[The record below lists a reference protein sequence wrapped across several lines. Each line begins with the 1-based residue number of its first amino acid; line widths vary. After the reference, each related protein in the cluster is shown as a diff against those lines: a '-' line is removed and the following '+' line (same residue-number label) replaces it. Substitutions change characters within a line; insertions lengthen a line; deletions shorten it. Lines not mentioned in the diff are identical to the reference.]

1 MPLSVNVEASE
12 TFPADEAVTLPKL
25 RKAAKPSVA
34 ISGSVSAV
42 DIASGSISEAKLE
55 DGSVSPSKMGN
66 ATIGG
71 DGDTNKRGVLLV
83 SGVNSATTTGQFEQL
98 WAGEVNQFLIGSGT
112 VSEGTWSGD
121 NNLKSKALGSGSSLE
136 VTSQNDTTFD
146 LVVKDNAIV
155 QDMMASSS
163 IGKAQIRDNN
173 ITLSKFAAGAGI
185 AADGGIAEND
195 ATFWGGVVSVN
206 PAATVGGYHGKVEM
220 LQPSRANH
228 IIYAGG
234 KGAKLEFGA
243 HPSVPTAWATV
254 RQVAGSMVTN
264 NNDAIGSSNFNL
276 IAAQGISS
284 IEKTSLGTY
293 KIKFSADY
301 FSTGDEIRIRGY
313 GFTDNDTYAMPV
325 AGTLK
330 TASPWGTENNTVSTT
345 NNVQEAVVT
354 FYGDVDVPAT
364 PVKLN
369 AVMFNLEVFPYSTT

>member
-83 SGVNSATTTGQFEQL
+83 IGVNSATTTGQFEQL